1 MEYNGL
7 TRKVK
12 FDFEG
17 FRRDFKLDLMELT
30 LNGLAKIGVWDT
42 STRHLTLNRVY
53 VPPLE
58 ETEMEY
64 NIFNRTFKIVI
75 VLVWFKKGNNAQML

>member
-30 LNGLAKIGVWDT
+30 TKGLAKIGVWDT
-42 STRHLTLNRVY
+42 SARHLTLNRVF
-53 VPPLE
+53 VPPLV
-58 ETEMEY
+58 ETEMEN
-64 NIFNRTFKIVI
+64 NIFNKTFKVVI
-75 VLVWFKKGNNAQML
+75 VLVGFKKIVAQNG